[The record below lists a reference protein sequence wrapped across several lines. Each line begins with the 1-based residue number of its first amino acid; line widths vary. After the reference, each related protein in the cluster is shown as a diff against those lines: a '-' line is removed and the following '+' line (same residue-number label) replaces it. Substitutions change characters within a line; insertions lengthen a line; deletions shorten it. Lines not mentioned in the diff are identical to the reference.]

1 MEQKKLKFMTNQ
13 KWKEYKNDPKTEALF
28 KTLEQKRMQREKE
41 EFQEWLV
48 KDISY
53 DGEDPIYIGDI
64 IKLMLYEVSMM
75 TDGNKT
81 KLVNEKRLRDMV
93 ASMLYKESKY
103 GKSI

>member
-1 MEQKKLKFMTNQ
+1 MTNQ
-13 KWKEYKNDPKTEALF
+13 KWKEYKNDPKMEALF
-28 KTLEQKRMQREKE
+28 NTLEKQRIIREKE

-53 DGEDPIYIGDI
+53 DGEKSIYICDV
-64 IKLMLYEVSMM
+64 IKLMLQEVYMM

-81 KLVNEKRLRDMV
+81 EIVNKKILRDIV

-103 GKSI
+103 GK

>member
-1 MEQKKLKFMTNQ
+1 MEQKKLTFMTNQ
-13 KWKEYKNDPKTEALF
+13 KWKEYKNDPKMEALF
-28 KTLEQKRMQREKE
+28 NTLEKQRIIREKE

-53 DGEDPIYIGDI
+53 DGEKSIYICDV
-64 IKLMLYEVSMM
+64 IKLMLQEVYMM

-81 KLVNEKRLRDMV
+81 EIVNKKILRDIV

-103 GKSI
+103 GK